1 MRESIE
7 AAVRDPEGIISGLRK
22 EASGDTSGLDRRIAD
37 TMRKLKKQELEF
49 DALTLQVS
57 SGRIDQERFDR
68 LSAPMRNA
76 IERLKED
83 VGLLVRQKSEIEKWE
98 GVEERVRVALAM
110 YADSLGELD
119 EGGLHR
125 LMRLLNVKMVMT
137 PGRVLVTGLLDPS
150 LFTTGRTLASPR

>member
-1 MRESIE
+1 M
-7 AAVRDPEGIISGLRK
+7 
-22 EASGDTSGLDRRIAD
+22 
-37 TMRKLKKQELEF
+37 
-49 DALTLQVS
+49 LTLQVS

-76 IERLKED
+76 IERLKEE

-119 EGGLHR
+119 QGGLQR

-150 LFTTGRTLASPR
+150 LFTTEQTLGMSTCT